1 MRAVLLMVLVAAC
14 KKEAAPAPA
23 KPAEKATHETR
34 VDERYIVVL
43 PTGGDTDAVVKLAR
57 ERLAAAHVAGTVEA
71 LPPSP
76 WTDDRRQVE
85 EMLHPEL
92 KPADFDG
99 MSTGM
104 RISITAT
111 GEPVATLRALAPIA
125 HDAAANA
132 HGWVIDP
139 GSGGVFTATT
149 FEKHIPGDPLDV
161 RDQIYVHEISGD
173 GEEPWL
179 DTMGM
184 HELGFPELTIR
195 HVATAD
201 VNQAVKL
208 VDAVA
213 QTMLAHPDV
222 KVPGTIDIDLAT
234 LPGDWYEDQLAHG
247 ATGRAR
253 FRTSWTKDDD
263 GEDEIELSPA
273 TGSGTEGLEALV
285 VECFGAAPDIPTP
298 VKANDPELEAAARRA
313 RSELSAMRAHF
324 AKGVPF
330 KERLSIKAPFTSE
343 DGQVE
348 WMWVDIVRWTG
359 ETLEGTLANDPEVV
373 TTLKAGSHVKVPFAK
388 VADFIRITAEGT
400 QSGGYSIEVFKK
412 RGLMP

>member
-1 MRAVLLMVLVAAC
+1 
-14 KKEAAPAPA
+14 
-23 KPAEKATHETR
+23 
-34 VDERYIVVL
+34 
-43 PTGGDTDAVVKLAR
+43 
-57 ERLAAAHVAGTVEA
+57 
-71 LPPSP
+71 
-76 WTDDRRQVE
+76 
-85 EMLHPEL
+85 
-92 KPADFDG
+92 
-99 MSTGM
+99 
-104 RISITAT
+104 
-111 GEPVATLRALAPIA
+111 
-125 HDAAANA
+125 
-132 HGWVIDP
+132 
-139 GSGGVFTATT
+139 
-149 FEKHIPGDPLDV
+149 
-161 RDQIYVHEISGD
+161 
-173 GEEPWL
+173 
-179 DTMGM
+179 MGM

-234 LPGDWYEDQLAHG
+234 LPGDWYKDQLAHG